1 MARVGKTT
9 NNFASV
15 ETQKLN
21 HHCPHY
27 KGGFC
32 TRQQRQCNNKD
43 VFFESCIIFKGNNV
57 LKFFMKP
64 RRYFYPNIPLE
75 QEMGIAEEKID

>member
-1 MARVGKTT
+1 MARGDKTT
-9 NNFASV
+9 NNFASL
-15 ETQKLN
+15 EMQKSN

-27 KGGFC
+27 KNGFC
-32 TRQQRQCNNKD
+32 TRQQRQCNNAD
-43 VFFESCIIFKGNNV
+43 VFFENCVIFQGNNV

-64 RRYFYPNIPLE
+64 RRYFHPNIPLE